1 MQRARKRANTH
12 TDTDT
17 EHGAPRADPRCF
29 AISSKWITCSGHA
42 WGGVRVHC
50 SALKTL
56 DCIPERL
63 VAQDTSKGGPW
74 QRLWVLERDA
84 LSSIACAPAPSAP
97 ATTSGVFG
105 YMLGLVRATMGW
117 AEQACAR
124 YCLYPL
130 RTRPTLKPMR
140 DKMCASDLLRSPP
153 RQQYLKVE
161 GMKGASPA
169 QRARRI
175 DQGTAYTSTR

>member
-1 MQRARKRANTH
+1 MQRAAPSQPCADALEAFPRECRDQSFACGCGAPGSRADPYAHTCNVQANTH

-17 EHGAPRADPRCF
+17 EHGAPRADPRCL

-42 WGGVRVHC
+42 WGGMRVHC

-97 ATTSGVFG
+97 VTTSGVFG
-105 YMLGLVRATMGW
+105 YMHGFVRATMGG
-117 AEQACAR
+117 AGLCSVLLVSFANEANTEADAR
-124 YCLYPL
+124 
-130 RTRPTLKPMR
+130 
-140 DKMCASDLLRSPP
+140 
-153 RQQYLKVE
+153 
-161 GMKGASPA
+161 
-169 QRARRI
+169 
-175 DQGTAYTSTR
+175 